1 MKICGVV
8 TEYNPFHNGH
18 LYQLEEAKKKTGAD
32 VMIVAMS
39 GNFLQRG
46 EPAIID
52 KWQRASVAIQHGAD
66 MVVEIPS
73 AFSVQ
78 PADLFAKGAIS
89 LLVKLGIDVL
99 SFGSE
104 TGEGK
109 DFSEAAKIYL
119 ENEELINKIFQK
131 KQAQELTYAKNMSQ
145 LLKKYFPEITL
156 DLTQPNNMLGFA
168 YAKELQKKSE
178 PISIQT
184 IRRKNSHYHDQKV
197 KADDRIASATAIRK
211 LLLSSDEWLYK
222 KKLPFPKETQLCL
235 HQSKL
240 VHWEDFFPYLKY
252 KILTASLEE
261 LNQIYLMEE
270 GLEYRIKAVIKEAES
285 MTDFLTRLKTKQ
297 LSWTRLQ
304 RLCFYILLDQKKE
317 EVEGRL
323 KKIDYIRV
331 LGFNKTGQAYLSK
344 MKRRN

>member
-1 MKICGVV
+1 
-8 TEYNPFHNGH
+8 
-18 LYQLEEAKKKTGAD
+18 
-32 VMIVAMS
+32 MIVAMS

-222 KKLPFPKETQLCL
+222 KSSLSPKRHSSVC
-235 HQSKL
+235 
-240 VHWEDFFPYLKY
+240 
-252 KILTASLEE
+252 
-261 LNQIYLMEE
+261 
-270 GLEYRIKAVIKEAES
+270 
-285 MTDFLTRLKTKQ
+285 
-297 LSWTRLQ
+297 
-304 RLCFYILLDQKKE
+304 
-317 EVEGRL
+317 
-323 KKIDYIRV
+323 IRV
-331 LGFNKTGQAYLSK
+331 S
-344 MKRRN
+344 